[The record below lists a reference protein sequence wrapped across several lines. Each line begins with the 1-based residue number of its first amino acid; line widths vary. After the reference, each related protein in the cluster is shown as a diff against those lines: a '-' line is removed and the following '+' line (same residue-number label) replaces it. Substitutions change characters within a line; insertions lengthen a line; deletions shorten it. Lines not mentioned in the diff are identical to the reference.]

1 MGDIREIFF
10 IVAAIEEEESQ
21 RPEADL
27 NHICTYTYLYGC
39 DSITGIMKLM
49 RAVTTFHSRTCLY
62 LGPLGPPTGDRLGM
76 EPLVNTFLLRRRA
89 NISAVHCIRTIVA
102 SSSDQTDDSQVVEGA
117 SVRVLD
123 GTKLGVIGFGK
134 MSGALVG
141 GFLNAGILNPKDI
154 CASVRSQERK
164 KYLMDMGL
172 DNVYDDA
179 LHGGAQSV
187 AENSNVILLGVKP
200 QVIKPVLHALAP
212 HIKPKHLI
220 VSIAAGITL
229 SDLEESL
236 GHGVRVIRVMPN
248 TPSLCQ
254 QGASAYALGSYA
266 GEKDS
271 SIVHE
276 LLSKVGIAIKVQE
289 KMMDGVTGVSGSGPA
304 YIYMMI
310 EAMADGGVM
319 AGLPR
324 DTAMLL
330 AAQTAKGA
338 AEMVLNGE
346 GEGLV
351 HPGVL
356 KDQVA
361 SPAGAT
367 IAAIAA
373 LEEAGMRSAFIK
385 AVLASA
391 KRSEELG

>member
-1 MGDIREIFF
+1 MELMKVMMTLQSSKYLHLARTRCFNSNLGATLIARYRCAPSIGWSYQESRHNLTTSATHDSGVQNTESIS
-10 IVAAIEEEESQ
+10 IE
-21 RPEADL
+21 
-27 NHICTYTYLYGC
+27 
-39 DSITGIMKLM
+39 
-49 RAVTTFHSRTCLY
+49 
-62 LGPLGPPTGDRLGM
+62 
-76 EPLVNTFLLRRRA
+76 
-89 NISAVHCIRTIVA
+89 
-102 SSSDQTDDSQVVEGA
+102 
-117 SVRVLD
+117 
-123 GTKLGVIGFGK
+123 GTKLGVIGYGK

-141 GFLNAGILNPKDI
+141 GFLNAGILSTKDI

-164 KYLMDMGL
+164 AQLIDMGL
-172 DNVYDDA
+172 EHVFDDA
-179 LHGGAQSV
+179 LHGGAESI
-187 AENSNVILLGVKP
+187 ADASNVIMLGVKP

-212 HIKPKHLI
+212 HLKPKHLV

-229 SDLEESL
+229 AELEESL

-254 QGASAYALGSYA
+254 QGASAYALGAYA

-271 SIVHE
+271 AIVHE
-276 LLSKVGIAIKVQE
+276 LLSKVGVAIKVQE

-324 DTAMLL
+324 ETAMIL

-346 GEGLV
+346 GQGLI

-373 LEEAGMRSAFIK
+373 LEDAGMRSAFIK

>member
-1 MGDIREIFF
+1 MTHASRRSTSLPYDEARNITTTS
-10 IVAAIEEEESQ
+10 ALHESARQ
-21 RPEADL
+21 NAESV
-27 NHICTYTYLYGC
+27 
-39 DSITGIMKLM
+39 SI
-49 RAVTTFHSRTCLY
+49 
-62 LGPLGPPTGDRLGM
+62 
-76 EPLVNTFLLRRRA
+76 
-89 NISAVHCIRTIVA
+89 
-102 SSSDQTDDSQVVEGA
+102 Q
-117 SVRVLD
+117 
-123 GTKLGVIGFGK
+123 GTKLGVIGYGK

-141 GFLNAGILNPKDI
+141 GFLNAGVLSTADI
-154 CASVRSQERK
+154 YASVRSQERK
-164 KYLMDMGL
+164 TQLIEMGIE
-172 DNVYDDA
+172 NVFDDA
-179 LHGGAQSV
+179 LHGGAESIAQ
-187 AENSNVILLGVKP
+187 ESNVIMIGVKP
-200 QVIKPVLHALAP
+200 QVIKPVLLALAP
-212 HIKPKHLI
+212 HLKPKHLI

-229 SDLEESL
+229 SELEESL
-236 GHGVRVIRVMPN
+236 GHGARVIRVMPN

-254 QGASAYALGSYA
+254 QGASAYALGAYA
-266 GEKDS
+266 GEKDA

-276 LLSKVGIAIKVQE
+276 LLSNVGIAIKVQE

-324 DTAMLL
+324 ETAMIL

-346 GEGLV
+346 GQGLI

-373 LEEAGMRSAFIK
+373 LENAGMRAAFIK
-385 AVLASA
+385 AVMASA

>member
-1 MGDIREIFF
+1 ME
-10 IVAAIEEEESQ
+10 
-21 RPEADL
+21 
-27 NHICTYTYLYGC
+27 
-39 DSITGIMKLM
+39 LM
-49 RAVTTFHSRTCLY
+49 RAMVTLQSRNCLCFARAHTFNSNLGKDLIARYTYARSIGMRRQDSKNIVTT
-62 LGPLGPPTGDRLGM
+62 
-76 EPLVNTFLLRRRA
+76 
-89 NISAVHCIRTIVA
+89 SASNDSA
-102 SSSDQTDDSQVVEGA
+102 GQEAGSSIIE
-117 SVRVLD
+117 
-123 GTKLGVIGFGK
+123 GTKLGVIGYGK

-141 GFLNAGILNPKDI
+141 GFLNAGILNTADI
-154 CASVRSQERK
+154 CASVRSPDRK
-164 KYLMDMGL
+164 TELIDMGL
-172 DNVYDDA
+172 DKVFDDA
-179 LHGGAQSV
+179 LHGGAESI
-187 AENSNVILLGVKP
+187 AEESNVIMIGVKP

-212 HIKPKHLI
+212 HLKPKHLI
-220 VSIAAGITL
+220 ISIAAGITL
-229 SDLEESL
+229 AELEESL

-254 QGASAYALGSYA
+254 QGASAYALGAYA

-271 SIVHE
+271 AIVHE
-276 LLSKVGIAIKVQE
+276 LLSKVGVAIKVQE

-324 DTAMLL
+324 ETAMIL

-338 AEMVLNGE
+338 ADMVLNGE
-346 GEGLV
+346 GQGLI

-373 LEEAGMRSAFIK
+373 LEDAGMRSAFIK